1 MKIETRGGP
10 GEQTWESAPA
20 RQMSRRTLLKSAA
33 CLATGAMV
41 GPWFI
46 GQARAQST
54 AIKVM
59 HMQSLT
65 GPSAA
70 YGIRARDGALM
81 AANELNAAGGVRDR
95 TGRVYRLEV
104 VAGDIVN
111 DPKQAITLLRQSAL
125 DSQFVAAIGPTNS
138 VGFVPL
144 VPVAGQMKIPLIGN
158 GSGAPIKK
166 WNEWAYR
173 VNPVAQAALPIT
185 LRTVVKRENIK
196 RLAVIYDQTQ
206 DAQAGDAMIC
216 KEEAASLGYEIVAF
230 QAFRNGDQDFSAQIG
245 VVKNARPDAI
255 FVAASTGDGVKVV
268 TQLRGAGLTQP
279 LLTGNGSF
287 DDSVY
292 WDGTKGEIQGGYTYV
307 SQDFGT
313 APEAVKTWLK
323 RYDDANQLKA
333 TAYSLFAAGSIWTL
347 AECIKKGAGIGRDD
361 IREVLASLSFVD
373 PLGAKVTFKNPPHGD
388 NLTPTVTVVKITG
401 RGAYA
406 TVT

>member
-1 MKIETRGGP
+1 MTMKTEKIETRD
-10 GEQTWESAPA
+10 SAA
-20 RQMSRRTLLKSAA
+20 AQRRVSRRAVLKSAA
-33 CLATGAMV
+33 WVAGGALV

-46 GQARAQST
+46 RPARAQST
-54 AIKVM
+54 IKVM
-59 HMQSLT
+59 QMQSLT

-81 AANELNAAGGVRDR
+81 AVNEVNAAGGVRDR
-95 TGRVYRLEV
+95 KGNVYRLEM
-104 VAGDIVN
+104 VAGDIAN

-125 DSQFVAAIGPTNS
+125 DPAFVCAMGPTNS

-173 VNPVAQAALPIT
+173 VNPVAQVALPVT
-185 LRTVVKRENIK
+185 LQTVTKREGIK

-206 DAQAGDAMIC
+206 DAQAGDALIC
-216 KEEAASLGYEIVAF
+216 KEQAAGLGYELVAF
-230 QAFRNGDQDFSAQIG
+230 QAFRNGDQDFSAQIAII
-245 VVKNARPDAI
+245 KNATPDAV
-255 FVAASTGDGVKVV
+255 FVAASTGDGIKVV
-268 TQLRGAGLTQP
+268 TQLRGAGLAQP

-292 WDGTKGEIQGGYTYV
+292 WDGTSGGILGSYTYV
-307 SQDFGT
+307 SQDFGA
-313 APEAVKTWLK
+313 APEAVTNWLK
-323 RYDDANQLKA
+323 RYNEAFSLKA
-333 TAYSLFAAGSIWTL
+333 TAYSLFAAGGVWTL
-347 AECIKKGAGIGRDD
+347 AECIKRGGIRREE
-361 IREVLASLSFVD
+361 IREVLASLSFED

-401 RGAYA
+401 RGSYSRI
-406 TVT
+406 V